1 MNNED
6 KTLLSL
12 DLHCQMIVEEYR
24 ENLPI
29 YKKMQ
34 TIVMERLHKALEEA
48 NIIVNGLESRIKAEK
63 SLIGKLHLKGSKYNF
78 LSDLTDILGARV
90 ITYYTDE
97 VDKIAA
103 IAENIFDIDWQNSV
117 DKRKKHELNSFGYM
131 SLHYICRIPK
141 SIYEDPEHPEINE
154 LRFELQM
161 RTALQHVWA
170 NIDHDIGYKTG
181 VEIPPAHLRNLN
193 RLAGMLE
200 LADEQ
205 FSRIRRE
212 INDYRRQVQNLVDS
226 GNFNEIVLNGDTFR
240 SYLTLNPFRP
250 LAERIAAVNQA
261 EIFYDNISNY
271 FQLFQVFNFKTI
283 GDIEHFKN
291 DYADAAFQ
299 FAVNQIAGTDLD
311 IIAASVALQDLFIV
325 YILKNGFGIKGLET
339 LYNTLG
345 GNEQAN
351 KERAQ
356 QTFERAKKINI
367 VSSES

>member
-1 MNNED
+1 MGDNN
-6 KTLLSL
+6 TFQGL

-24 ENLPI
+24 ETLPVFQ
-29 YKKMQ
+29 KMQ
-34 TIVMERLHKALEEA
+34 KVVTEQLKKTLTEA
-48 NIIVNGLESRIKAEK
+48 NIIVNGLESRIKSEK
-63 SLIGKLHLKGSKYNF
+63 SLIGKLRLKGSKYNF

-103 IAENIFDIDWQNSV
+103 IAENIFEIDWQNSV

-141 SIYEDPEHPEINE
+141 TIYEDPEHPEINE

-205 FSRIRRE
+205 FSTIRRE
-212 INDYRRQVQNLVDS
+212 INDYRRQVQNLVNS
-226 GNFNEIVLNGDTFR
+226 GNFDEIPLNGDTFR
-240 SYLTLNPFRP
+240 SYLTLEPFRP

-261 EIFYDNISNY
+261 EIFFDNISNY
-271 FQLFQVFNFKTI
+271 IEIFKIFKFKTI
-283 GDIEHFKN
+283 GDIERMKN
-291 DYADAAFQ
+291 EYADAAFQ
-299 FAVNQIAGTDLD
+299 FAVHQIAGTDLD
-311 IIAASVALQDLFIV
+311 IIAASVAVQDLFIV
-325 YILKNGFGIKGLET
+325 YILKSGFGIKGLED

-345 GNEQAN
+345 GNEESN
-351 KERAQ
+351 RNRAKM
-356 QTFERAKKINI
+356 TYERAKKINI
-367 VSSES
+367 VNCES